1 MTDQELKDLAASLA
15 VDRKE
20 TERMMRETDRRFE
33 LRAQEA
39 DRRFKKLEEKLES
52 RLAIVL
58 R

>member
-1 MTDQELKDLAASLA
+1 MTDQELKDLVASLA